1 MNRQVGL
8 HMCLVLAVCLHLAAT
23 VQAAPQIQ
31 SFCRLKGQEPIRL
44 TGLGIVTGLNGT
56 GDSRFTPMHAAVAE
70 VLRKLGTPVVDLREL
85 TAVRNV
91 ALVAISCE
99 VPGVGGREGDVLE
112 CFVTSIGTAR
122 SLRGGRLLRSP
133 LQGPIVTDPT
143 AYAIAEGPVS
153 IEDLTVLNH
162 GRVTEGAKLTTDL
175 FAPYIKCEDTITLVV
190 DKAHSGFVTANR
202 IAAEI
207 NRRLSPQTDLNLAQA
222 VDARNIEVKI
232 PPFARNDIVRFVA
245 DIMEFE
251 IFAPHTQARIV
262 VNERTGVIAV
272 SGEVE
277 LTPVLITHRNL
288 VVFPGGVVAPPT
300 PPNDMV
306 PLVQP
311 DPPFPANPEL
321 ANLNDLLVALN
332 RAQVSA
338 DDKIAIIKEL
348 AKSGK
353 LHAKIIYE

>member
-1 MNRQVGL
+1 MKARWFRTAVA
-8 HMCLVLAVCLHLAAT
+8 MVLWQALAACT
-23 VQAAPQIQ
+23 LAAPQIQ

-44 TGLGIVTGLNGT
+44 TGLGLVTGLNGT
-56 GDSRFTPMHAAVAE
+56 GDSRFTPMHSAVAE
-70 VLRKLGTPVVDLREL
+70 VLRKLGSPVLDLREL
-85 TAVRNV
+85 TTVRNV

-99 VPGVGGREGDVLE
+99 IPGVGGREGDVVE

-122 SLRGGRLLRSP
+122 SLRGGRLLRAP
-133 LQGPIVTDPT
+133 LQGPVVSDPT

-153 IEDLTVLNH
+153 IEDLTSPNH

-175 FAPYIKCEDTITLVV
+175 FAPYIKCEDTITLVI
-190 DKAHSGFVTANR
+190 DKAHAGFVTANR
-202 IAAEI
+202 IASEI
-207 NRRLSPQTDLNLAQA
+207 NRRLSPQTTLPLAQA
-222 VDARNIEVKI
+222 VDARNVEIKI
-232 PPFARNDIVRFVA
+232 PEFAQSDVVRFVA

-251 IFAPHTQARIV
+251 ILAPHTQARVV

-277 LTPVLITHRNL
+277 MSPTLVTHRNL
-288 VVFPGGVVAPPT
+288 VIFPGGAIAPPT
-300 PPNDMV
+300 PPNDLT
-306 PLVQP
+306 PLVAP
-311 DPPFPANPEL
+311 DPPFPQNPEL
-321 ANLNDLLVALN
+321 ANLNDLLIALN

-353 LHAKIIYE
+353 LHAQVVYE